1 MEDWLLRCRSRAGDG
16 RPVTQDGQL
25 HNGRV
30 PRPLPSS
37 PPIRHTADPG
47 QTRADLAKLR
57 ADLVQRY
64 DDALAGARAAVLG
77 RLLGALD
84 REALPGLVTRGD
96 GQVSFPGVTVR
107 YAREAAAPFATA
119 QPGLV
124 VSVRAGNGLRA
135 GGPLADVPAGERD
148 LGADPG
154 RADHRRSV
162 ERHGFVDRHGS
173 VDQHGPGG
181 HSPGRHAAEARPGT
195 RAGDGRSAWE
205 HDSIARERGDTARQH
220 ENNARR
226 HHNPGREDTG
236 FASEHDHPGWEPAD
250 AAWTAPEP
258 DPGAVLSDPGTLV
271 RLLWPGS
278 DLAAE
283 IDNSVANMA
292 LARAAS
298 PEWQLPQ
305 PGDPD
310 GLARAEQSITDGH
323 PLHPC
328 ARTRGGMSV
337 ADVLAYAPEHSPVI
351 RLRRLRVPPER
362 WYGTAEPVLLAHPW
376 QAEHLRDRYP
386 WLADDGET
394 PPMRPL
400 MSLRTVAPVGG
411 GPHVKTAVDVQMTSA
426 VRTVSPAAVH
436 NGPVLS
442 KLLRLVLADLPID
455 VLAETGAGAVLVDG
469 QPQRHLAYL
478 TRQAP
483 PLADGETVVP
493 LALYGASP
501 LLLSTVRDP
510 YEFLALLGS
519 LLFAP
524 LVNVLD
530 RGIALEAH
538 GQNTLVVLRDHR
550 PTRILYRD
558 LGGVRVSGRRL
569 AAAGVDV
576 PPLLGDLPSDDP
588 RVLRTKLSAAALGTV
603 AAELVTALTRHHG
616 ADPHRLWGI
625 VAAAIRD
632 TGTADAP
639 HLLRDPLPIKATT
652 AMRLAADPLDDLW
665 AHLDNPLADH
675 A

>member
-1 MEDWLLRCRSRAGDG
+1 MGG
-16 RPVTQDGQL
+16 
-25 HNGRV
+25 V
-30 PRPLPSS
+30 PRPLSSS

-47 QTRADLAKLR
+47 QTREDLAEVR
-57 ADLVQRY
+57 ADLVERY
-64 DDALAGARAAVLG
+64 DAALAGARASVMG

-84 REALPGLVTRGD
+84 REPLPGLVMRG
-96 GQVSFPGVTVR
+96 GGEVSFPGVTVR
-107 YAREAAAPFATA
+107 YSREAAAAFAVA
-119 QPGLV
+119 QAGLI

-135 GGPLADVPAGERD
+135 GGPID
-148 LGADPG
+148 
-154 RADHRRSV
+154 
-162 ERHGFVDRHGS
+162 DR
-173 VDQHGPGG
+173 GPG
-181 HSPGRHAAEARPGT
+181 
-195 RAGDGRSAWE
+195 D
-205 HDSIARERGDTARQH
+205 ARERGA
-220 ENNARR
+220 
-226 HHNPGREDTG
+226 GRERDDSRDPQGRGTDRLERG
-236 FASEHDHPGWEPAD
+236 GGRAPHGRDHGLERRGSADGRHSADEGGRHSAGRRRPSPHRAEQD
-250 AAWTAPEP
+250 AAHHGGTLPAAPDWEDGAEVAPEP
-258 DPGAVLSDPGTLV
+258 EPGAVLSDPGTLV

-292 LARAAS
+292 LARAAGHT
-298 PEWQLPQ
+298 PQLPRA
-305 PGDPD
+305 GDPD

-351 RLRRLRVPPER
+351 RLRRLRVPEDR
-362 WYGTAEPVLLAHPW
+362 WYGNAEPILLAHPW
-376 QAEHLRDRYP
+376 QADHLRDRYP
-386 WLADDGET
+386 WLGDDGET
-394 PPMRPL
+394 PPVRPL
-400 MSLRTVAPVGG
+400 MSLRTVVPVGG
-411 GPHVKTAVDVQMTSA
+411 GPHFKTAVDVQMTSA

-442 KLLRLVLADLPID
+442 KLLRLVLSDLPID
-455 VLAETGAGAVLVDG
+455 VLAETGAGAVMVDG

-478 TRQAP
+478 TREAP
-483 PLADGETVVP
+483 RLADGETVVP
-493 LALYGASP
+493 IALYGASP
-501 LLLSTVRDP
+501 LLLSTVHNP
-510 YEFLALLGS
+510 YDFMGLISG

-524 LVNVLD
+524 LVSVLE

-576 PPLLGDLPSDDP
+576 PELIGDLPSDDP
-588 RVLRTKLSAAALGTV
+588 QVLRTKLSAAALGTV
-603 AAELVTALTRHHG
+603 AAELVAALTRHHG
-616 ADPHRLWGI
+616 ADPARLWGI

-632 TGTADAP
+632 TGTDDAK

-652 AMRLAADPLDDLW
+652 AMRLAADPLDDIW
-665 AHLDNPLADH
+665 AHLDNPMAAH